1 MLGKNECHETYFRI
15 DSLGSPLATCLRFS
29 FVKTDLGLCSISFE
43 TYAERPQIW
52 PGLVVNDLRFA
63 LNLSWKT
70 WDMVGTRHQWLK
82 FPIVDLEDLQ
92 FYLDWCQIRHWLVM
106 NDLVFDLPQMT
117 WVLRQSRLGFDSS
130 GLTWGLQLTC
140 PEWPGTIFNELSVGT
155 CSELRDLAVTC
166 VKSCTSNLAKLSHT
180 GLGPV
185 SVDSSQITLDL
196 TWTTPLTLQ

>member
-82 FPIVDLEDLQ
+82 FSILDLKDLR

-106 NDLVFDLPQMT
+106 NDLC
-117 WVLRQSRLGFDSS
+117 
-130 GLTWGLQLTC
+130 LTC
-140 PEWPGTIFNELSVGT
+140 LKWLEFWDNQ
-155 CSELRDLAVTC
+155 D
-166 VKSCTSNLAKLSHT
+166 
-180 GLGPV
+180 
-185 SVDSSQITLDL
+185 LDL
-196 TWTTPLTLQ
+196 TLRGWLGACSWHVPNDLEPSLTSWVLGLALNYVIWRWLVSSLAPRIWLSWVTLVSDLFLLTYPK